1 MIGCITWFVSLI
13 SPYNMCNNTIAMI
26 IRSLIQY
33 WKLKITFQDNNYF
46 KYIVDIDIIYLEF
59 DNILKSR

>member
-1 MIGCITWFVSLI
+1 
-13 SPYNMCNNTIAMI
+13 MCNNTIAMI